1 MPRKSLVASVA
12 DDHAAPGGVAAVDR
26 ALSILSCFH
35 PTQATLSLGQLADMT
50 LLHKST
56 LLRLIASLMHAGF
69 IQRGEDG
76 RYSIGLSV
84 AQLQSAHQASFSLQA
99 IVMNSL
105 RLLAAKTEESAAFHV
120 RRGDARICLYRVDS
134 SQAIRDHVRPGDV
147 LPLERG
153 SGGRVLLAYSQSTR
167 RSAEFKAICA
177 ELQAHGVIG
186 LREDR
191 TKGVA
196 GISAPVFDSSGSIAG
211 ALTVTMPDYRYK
223 TKHLQVV
230 KTAAIDLTHAL
241 GGQFTHD
248 QLGPDNT
255 TKRNSA

>member
-12 DDHAAPGGVAAVDR
+12 DDHVAPGGVAAVDR
-26 ALSILSCFH
+26 ALSILTCFH
-35 PTQATLSLGQLADMT
+35 LTQATLSLGQLAEST
-50 LLHKST
+50 RLHKST
-56 LLRLIASLMHAGF
+56 LLRLIASLAHAGF

-76 RYSIGLSV
+76 RYSIGPSV
-84 AQLQSAHQASFSLQA
+84 AQLQSAHHASFSLQA
-99 IVMNSL
+99 VVMPTL

-153 SGGRVLLAYSQSTR
+153 AGGRVLLAYSHHSR
-167 RSAEFKAICA
+167 RSAEFKAMCA

-191 TKGVA
+191 TPGVA
-196 GISAPVFDSSGSIAG
+196 GISAPVFDATGAIAG

-223 TKHLQVV
+223 TKHLPSV
-230 KTAAIDLTHAL
+230 KAAAVDLTHAL
-241 GGQFTHD
+241 GGRFTPD
-248 QLGPDNT
+248 QLGPVN
-255 TKRNSA
+255 RP